1 MSKYIHEENIHN
13 SGASE
18 IIVPHVLNL
27 LDINSV
33 VDFGCGLGNFI
44 KTFKDHGVNEILGL
58 DGPWVEEEKIFNNI
72 SRNEFVVA
80 DLESPIKLDKK
91 YDLGICL
98 EVAEHLSPEAEQVI
112 VESLVKASD
121 IILFSAAI
129 PEQGGQN
136 HINEQWLSHWA
147 RLFAAH
153 QFIPVD
159 ILRRKIWSDQ
169 RVKWWY
175 RQNITF
181 FVSKDSKLA
190 DHRTEALDIIHPEL
204 FDQKTDLIKEF
215 QLMVR
220 QLKAKNDKLSE
231 DYLKLKKQTK
241 STSSIFKLFIKSI
254 FKR

>member
-1 MSKYIHEENIHN
+1 MSKYIHEEKIHN
-13 SGASE
+13 SEASE

-27 LDINSV
+27 LDIDSV

-44 KTFKDHGVNEILGL
+44 KTFKDHGINEILGL

-72 SRNEFVVA
+72 SRKEFLVV
-80 DLESPIKLDKK
+80 DLESPIKLDKR

-98 EVAEHLSPEAEQVI
+98 EVVEHLSPEAERVI

-147 RLFAAH
+147 RLFSEH
-153 QFIPVD
+153 EYIPVD
-159 ILRRKIWSDQ
+159 ILRRKIWSD
-169 RVKWWY
+169 RRIKWWY
-175 RQNITF
+175 RQNLIF

-190 DHRTEALDIIHPEL
+190 EHQTDALDIVHPEL
-204 FDQKTDLIKEF
+204 FSRKTDRIKEF
-215 QLMVR
+215 QLMVQ
-220 QLKAKNDKLSE
+220 QLKAKNNQLSE

-241 STSSIFKLFIKSI
+241 STYSAFKLFIKSI